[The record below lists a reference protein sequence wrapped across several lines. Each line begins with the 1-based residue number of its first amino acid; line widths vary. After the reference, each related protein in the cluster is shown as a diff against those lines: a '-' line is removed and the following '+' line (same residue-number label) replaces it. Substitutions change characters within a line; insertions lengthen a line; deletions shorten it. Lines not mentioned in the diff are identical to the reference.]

1 MGRKLGVIMKK
12 SLFLICFVLLGFLA
26 FSQNMSIES
35 FRCLDNDLSARVAK
49 VKDING
55 ELCALIRLNTP
66 ERGFEFTGCNVE
78 KTDQK
83 TGEIWVFV
91 SPGVKFIT
99 IKHRDFGAIINYPFP
114 ESIKSGYAYEM
125 KLRTARIKQIIEETV
140 TEQYLIIES
149 NTPDAKIFINNEYAG
164 RNSAMKLLSLFE
176 EHSYRVEAP
185 LYHTKEGKIKLNEN
199 QKSTL
204 QIDLDPAFGYLKV
217 NTSPVEGAEIEIN
230 GRLQEGKTPFFSQ
243 ELASGIYKVQA
254 FMPMYTSQPLEVS
267 VRDGDTTEITLN
279 LVSTIASV
287 EISCQDKDVEI
298 YIDGSYRCKGVFSAS
313 LGEGL
318 HQLELKKD
326 RHRSFRKNFTVKSSQ
341 PYKENLPA
349 LEPITGKL
357 NLNSTPY
364 GAKIFIDDK
373 SYGETPILIPEI
385 LVGKHELRLEKS
397 GYNTLYEQINIEEG
411 KIAKYDLVLKEKAVE
426 EKVKQESKPI
436 KETPQ
441 PAPEEEKEEKH
452 STPTKWELYLGAG
465 YVADMGGESYGN
477 YFSGSGI
484 NAEFKL
490 TYRPH
495 ALAGV
500 GFFASAEMLCTSIN
514 KDGKTEYQQEANWY
528 VAYYS
533 LDYCKITL
541 PYYYDF
547 PIMLGVNYDLKLA
560 KQFSIFAQAGGGI
573 SISKITNQTLTYTIG
588 EETWKETITN
598 SGDEGFAYQV
608 GLGVKLFKTLTL
620 GVNYYHLFYHDD
632 ISNKLILKLGFD
644 F

>member
-1 MGRKLGVIMKK
+1 MKK
-12 SLFLICFVLLGFLA
+12 SLFLIYFVLLGFLA

-49 VKDING
+49 LKDING

-66 ERGFEFTGCNVE
+66 ERGFEFSGCNVE
-78 KTDQK
+78 KTEQK
-83 TGEIWVFV
+83 TGEIWIFV

-125 KLRTARIKQIIEETV
+125 KLRTARVRQIFEESI

-149 NTPDAKIFINNEYAG
+149 NTPDAKIFINDEYAG

-199 QKSTL
+199 EKTTL
-204 QIDLDPAFGYLKV
+204 KIDLDPAFGLLKV
-217 NTSPVEGAEIEIN
+217 NTTPVSGAEIEIN
-230 GRLQEGKTPFFSQ
+230 GKLQEQKTPFTSQ
-243 ELASGIYKVQA
+243 ELESGLYTVQA

-267 VRDGDTTEITLN
+267 VRDGDTTEITIN

-318 HQLELKKD
+318 HRLELKKD
-326 RHRSFRKNFTVKSSQ
+326 RHRSFRKNFTVKPSQ

-411 KIAKYDLVLKEKAVE
+411 KIAKYDLVLKEKA
-426 EKVKQESKPI
+426 
-436 KETPQ
+436 TPQ
-441 PAPEEEKEEKH
+441 PAPEEEKEEKEEKPH
-452 STPTKWELYLGAG
+452 RPTEWKFSLGGG
-465 YVADMGGESYGN
+465 YVLDNGAKDD
-477 YFSGSGI
+477 FSAAGI
-484 NAEFKL
+484 NLGMKL
-490 TYRPH
+490 KCNPG
-495 ALAGV
+495 ALAGF
-500 GFFASAEMLCTSIN
+500 GFFASADMLYLNSN
-514 KDGKTEYQQEANWY
+514 QNAKTYYQSLADEY
-528 VAYYS
+528 VANNSYDYY
-533 LDYCKITL
+533 KITL
-541 PYYYDF
+541 PHYYDF
-547 PIMLGVNYDLKLA
+547 PILLGVNYDLKLS
-560 KQFSIFAQAGGGI
+560 KQFSIFAQAGAGLNI
-573 SISKITNQTLTYTIG
+573 YHATSEKHKYTIDG
-588 EETWKETITN
+588 NTSSKTVTN
-598 SGDEGFAYQV
+598 PINTGTALQF
-608 GLGVKLFKTLTL
+608 GLGVELFKFLNL
-620 GVNYYHLFYHDD
+620 GADYYQF
-632 ISNKLILKLGFD
+632 SKPNASKLIIKLSFNL
-644 F
+644 

>member
-35 FRCLDNDLSARVAK
+35 FRCIENDINARVSK
-49 VKDING
+49 VRDQNG

-66 ERGFEFTGCNVE
+66 ERGFEFTGCSIE
-78 KTDQK
+78 TTKQE
-83 TGEIWVFV
+83 TGEIWIFV

-99 IKHRDFGAIINYPFP
+99 IKHRDFGSIINYPFP
-114 ESIKSGYAYEM
+114 ESIKSGTTYEM

-185 LYHTKEGKIKLNEN
+185 LYHTKEGKIKLDEN

-204 QIDLDPAFGYLKV
+204 KIDLDPAFGYLKV

-243 ELASGIYKVQA
+243 ELASGIYNVQA
-254 FMPMYTSQPLEVS
+254 FMPMYKSELQEVDIYDGKTS
-267 VRDGDTTEITLN
+267 EITIN
-279 LVSTIASV
+279 LIPTFANV
-287 EISCQDKDVEI
+287 EITCQDKDAEI
-298 YIDGSYRCKGVFSAS
+298 YIDGKYKAKGGFKGQ
-313 LGEGL
+313 LNEGAY
-318 HQLELKKD
+318 QLEVKKQS
-326 RHRSFRKNFTVKSSQ
+326 HSEFKKIINAISGQ
-341 PYKENLPA
+341 NLIENIDKLQA
-349 LEPITGKL
+349 INGKL

-397 GYNTLYEQINIEEG
+397 GYHTLYEQINIEEG

-441 PAPEEEKEEKH
+441 SAPDEEKEEKEEKPH
-452 STPTKWELYLGAG
+452 RPTEWKFSFGGG
-465 YVADMGGESYGN
+465 YVLDNGAKDD
-477 YFSGSGI
+477 FSGTGI
-484 NAEFKL
+484 NLGMKL
-490 TYRPH
+490 KCNPG
-495 ALAGV
+495 ALAGF
-500 GFFASAEMLCTSIN
+500 GFFASVEMLYTSAN
-514 KDGKTEYQQEANWY
+514 QKAQTKYQQMADEY
-528 VAYYS
+528 VANNSY
-533 LDYCKITL
+533 DYCKITL

-547 PIMLGVNYDLKLA
+547 PVMLGVNYDLKLA
-560 KQFSIFAQAGGGI
+560 KQFPIFAQVGAGLN
-573 SISKITNQTLTYTIG
+573 ISKATNQTLTYTIG
-588 EETWKETITN
+588 GETSKGTITN
-598 SGDEGFAYQV
+598 SIETGVAYQV
-608 GLGVKLFKTLTL
+608 GLGVKLFNTLTL
-620 GVNYYHLFYHDD
+620 GANYYHF
-632 ISNKLILKLGFD
+632 SKPNASKLIIKLSFNL
-644 F
+644 

>member
-1 MGRKLGVIMKK
+1 MGRKLGVMMKK

-26 FSQNMSIES
+26 FSQNMSVES

-66 ERGFEFTGCNVE
+66 ERGFEFSGCNVE
-78 KTDQK
+78 KTEQK

-125 KLRTARIKQIIEETV
+125 KLRTARIKQIIEESI

-149 NTPDAKIFINNEYAG
+149 NTPDAKIFINNEFVD
-164 RNSAMKLLSLFE
+164 RNSATKLLSLFE

-185 LYHTKEGKIKLNEN
+185 LYHTKEGKIKLDEN

-267 VRDGDTTEITLN
+267 VRDSDTTEITIN
-279 LVSTIASV
+279 LVSTGASV

-318 HQLELKKD
+318 HRLELKKD

-397 GYNTLYEQINIEEG
+397 GFQTLYEQINIEEG

-441 PAPEEEKEEKH
+441 PAPEEEKEEKEQKPH
-452 STPTKWELYLGAG
+452 RPTEWKFSLGGG
-465 YVADMGGESYGN
+465 YVLDNGAKDD
-477 YFSGSGI
+477 FSGTGI
-484 NAEFKL
+484 NLGMKL
-490 TYRPH
+490 KCNPG
-495 ALAGV
+495 ALAGF
-500 GFFASAEMLCTSIN
+500 GFFASADMLYLNSN
-514 KDGKTEYQQEANWY
+514 QNAKTYYQSLADEFVTND
-528 VAYYS
+528 YY
-533 LDYCKITL
+533 DYYKITL
-541 PYYYDF
+541 PHYYDF
-547 PIMLGVNYDLKLA
+547 PILLGVNYDLKLS
-560 KQFSIFAQAGGGI
+560 KQFRITAQAGAGLNIYHATSEKHKYTIDGNT
-573 SISKITNQTLTYTIG
+573 SSKIVTNPINTGTALQ
-588 EETWKETITN
+588 
-598 SGDEGFAYQV
+598 F
-608 GLGVKLFKTLTL
+608 GLGVELFKFLNL
-620 GVNYYHLFYHDD
+620 GADYYHF
-632 ISNKLILKLGFD
+632 SKPNASKLIIKLSFNL
-644 F
+644 

>member
-1 MGRKLGVIMKK
+1 MKK

-49 VKDING
+49 LTDING

-66 ERGFEFTGCNVE
+66 ERGFEFSGCSIE
-78 KTDQK
+78 KTEQK

-185 LYHTKEGKIKLNEN
+185 LYHTKEGKIKLDEN

-204 QIDLDPAFGYLKV
+204 KIDLDPAFGYLKV

-243 ELASGIYKVQA
+243 ELASGIYNVQA

-267 VRDGDTTEITLN
+267 VRDSDTTEITIN

-318 HQLELKKD
+318 HLLELKKD
-326 RHRSFRKNFTVKSSQ
+326 HHRSFRKNFTVKSSQ

-364 GAKIFIDDK
+364 GAKIFIDHK
-373 SYGETPILIPEI
+373 SYGETPIVIPEI

-411 KIAKYDLVLKEKAVE
+411 KIAKYDLVLKEKA
-426 EKVKQESKPI
+426 
-436 KETPQ
+436 TPQ
-441 PAPEEEKEEKH
+441 PAPEKEKEEKEEKH
-452 STPTKWELYLGAG
+452 ITPTKWELYLGAG
-465 YVADMGGESYGN
+465 YVADMGGEYYDN

-514 KDGKTEYQQEANWY
+514 KYGKAEYRRMANSY
-528 VAYYS
+528 VANNSY
-533 LDYCKITL
+533 DYCKITL

-547 PIMLGVNYDLKLA
+547 PVMLGVNYDLKLA

-573 SISKITNQTLTYTIG
+573 SISKITNQTLTYTRGG
-588 EETWKETITN
+588 ETSKRTITN

-620 GVNYYHLFYHDD
+620 GVNYYHLFYHSD

>member
-1 MGRKLGVIMKK
+1 MGRKLGVMMRK

-49 VKDING
+49 LKDING

-66 ERGFEFTGCNVE
+66 ERGFEFSGCNVE
-78 KTDQK
+78 KTEQK
-83 TGEIWVFV
+83 TGEIWIFV

-125 KLRTARIKQIIEETV
+125 KLRTARIKQIIEESI

-185 LYHTKEGKIKLNEN
+185 LYHTKEGKIKLDEN
-199 QKSTL
+199 QKNTL

-267 VRDGDTTEITLN
+267 VRDSDTTEITLN
-279 LVSTIASV
+279 LIPTFASV

-364 GAKIFIDDK
+364 GAKIFIDHK

-436 KETPQ
+436 KEKPS
-441 PAPEEEKEEKH
+441 PAPKEEKEEKEEKH

-465 YVADMGGESYGN
+465 YVADMGN
-477 YFSGSGI
+477 KDYFSGSGI

-490 TYRPH
+490 TYRPR

-500 GFFASAEMLCTSIN
+500 GFFASAEMLYTSIN
-514 KDGKTEYQQEANWY
+514 KNGKTYYQQMADDY
-528 VAYYS
+528 VANNSY
-533 LDYCKITL
+533 DYCKITL

-560 KQFSIFAQAGGGI
+560 KQFSIFAQAGAGLN
-573 SISKITNQTLTYTIG
+573 ISKATNQTLTYTIG
-588 EETWKETITN
+588 GETSKETITN
-598 SGDEGFAYQV
+598 PIEKGFAYQV

-620 GVNYYHLFYHDD
+620 GANYYHFNYPKT
-632 ISNKLILKLGFD
+632 NKLIIKLGFD

>member
-1 MGRKLGVIMKK
+1 MGRKLGVMMRK

-66 ERGFEFTGCNVE
+66 ERGFVFSGCNVE
-78 KTDQK
+78 KTEQK

-125 KLRTARIKQIIEETV
+125 KLRTARIKQIIEESI

-204 QIDLDPAFGYLKV
+204 KIDLDPAFGYLKV

-243 ELASGIYKVQA
+243 ELASGIYNVQA

-318 HQLELKKD
+318 HRLELKKD

-373 SYGETPILIPEI
+373 SYGETPILISEI

-411 KIAKYDLVLKEKAVE
+411 KIAKYDLVLKEK
-426 EKVKQESKPI
+426 P
-436 KETPQ
+436 TPQ
-441 PAPEEEKEEKH
+441 PALEEEKEEKEEKPH
-452 STPTKWELYLGAG
+452 RPTEWKFSLGGG
-465 YVADMGGESYGN
+465 YVLDNGAKDD
-477 YFSGSGI
+477 FSGTGI
-484 NAEFKL
+484 NLGMKL
-490 TYRPH
+490 KCNPG
-495 ALAGV
+495 ALAGF
-500 GFFASAEMLCTSIN
+500 GFFASADMLYLNSN
-514 KDGKTEYQQEANWY
+514 QNAKTYYQSLADEFVANNSY
-528 VAYYS
+528 DYY
-533 LDYCKITL
+533 KITL
-541 PYYYDF
+541 PHYYDF
-547 PIMLGVNYDLKLA
+547 PILLGVNYDLKLS
-560 KQFSIFAQAGGGI
+560 KQFRITAQAGAGLN
-573 SISKITNQTLTYTIG
+573 ISKATNQTLTYTIG
-588 EETWKETITN
+588 EETSKETITN
-598 SGDEGFAYQV
+598 SFEKGTAYQV

-620 GVNYYHLFYHDD
+620 GANYYHF
-632 ISNKLILKLGFD
+632 SKPNASKLIIKLSFNL
-644 F
+644 

>member
-26 FSQNMSIES
+26 FSQNMSVES

-49 VKDING
+49 VRDQNG

-66 ERGFEFTGCNVE
+66 ERGFEFGGCSIE
-78 KTDQK
+78 TSKQK

-149 NTPDAKIFINNEYAG
+149 NTPDAKIFINNEFVD

-185 LYHTKEGKIKLNEN
+185 LYHTKEGKIKLDEN

-204 QIDLDPAFGYLKV
+204 KIDLDPAFGYLKV

-243 ELASGIYKVQA
+243 ELASGIYNVQA
-254 FMPMYTSQPLEVS
+254 FMPMYKSELQEVDIYDGKTS
-267 VRDGDTTEITLN
+267 EITIN
-279 LVSTIASV
+279 LIPTFANV
-287 EISCQDKDVEI
+287 EITCQDKDAEI
-298 YIDGSYRCKGVFSAS
+298 YIDGKYKAKGGFKGQ
-313 LGEGL
+313 LNEGAY
-318 HQLELKKD
+318 QLEVKKQS
-326 RHRSFRKNFTVKSSQ
+326 HRAIKKIINAISGQNLI
-341 PYKENLPA
+341 ENIDKLQA
-349 LEPITGKL
+349 INGKL

-364 GAKIFIDDK
+364 GAKIFIDHK

-411 KIAKYDLVLKEKAVE
+411 KIAKYDLVLKEKPTPLPAPKE
-426 EKVKQESKPI
+426 EK
-436 KETPQ
+436 
-441 PAPEEEKEEKH
+441 EEKEEKH

-465 YVADMGGESYGN
+465 YVADMGN
-477 YFSGSGI
+477 KDYFSGSGI

-500 GFFASAEMLCTSIN
+500 GFFASAEMLYTSIN
-514 KDGKTEYQQEANWY
+514 KNGKTKYQQMADDY
-528 VAYYS
+528 VANNSY
-533 LDYCKITL
+533 DYCKITL

-547 PIMLGVNYDLKLA
+547 PVMLGVNYDLKLA
-560 KQFSIFAQAGGGI
+560 KQFSIFAQAGAGL
-573 SISKITNQTLTYTIG
+573 SISKATNQTLTYTIG
-588 EETWKETITN
+588 EETSKETITN
-598 SGDEGFAYQV
+598 SFEKGVAYQV
-608 GLGVKLFKTLTL
+608 GLGVKLFNTLTL
-620 GVNYYHLFYHDD
+620 GANYYQF
-632 ISNKLILKLGFD
+632 SKPNASKLIIKLSFNL
-644 F
+644 

>member
-1 MGRKLGVIMKK
+1 MGRGVGVMMKK

-49 VKDING
+49 LKDING

-66 ERGFEFTGCNVE
+66 ERGFEFSGCNVE
-78 KTDQK
+78 KTEQK

-125 KLRTARIKQIIEETV
+125 KLRTARIKQIIEESI

-185 LYHTKEGKIKLNEN
+185 LYHTKEGKIKLDENE
-199 QKSTL
+199 KSTL
-204 QIDLDPAFGYLKV
+204 KIDLDPAFGYLKV

-243 ELASGIYKVQA
+243 ELASGIYNVQA

-279 LVSTIASV
+279 LIPTFASV
-287 EISCQDKDVEI
+287 EISCEDKDVEI
-298 YIDGSYRCKGVFSAS
+298 YIDGSYRGKGVFSAS

-357 NLNSTPY
+357 NLNSMPY

-373 SYGETPILIPEI
+373 SYGETPIVIPEI

-411 KIAKYDLVLKEKAVE
+411 KIAKYDLVLKEKA
-426 EKVKQESKPI
+426 
-436 KETPQ
+436 TPQ
-441 PAPEEEKEEKH
+441 LTPEEEKEEKKPKPH
-452 STPTKWELYLGAG
+452 RPTEWKFSLGGG
-465 YVADMGGESYGN
+465 YVLDNGAKDD
-477 YFSGSGI
+477 FSGTGI
-484 NAEFKL
+484 NLGMKL
-490 TYRPH
+490 KCNPG
-495 ALAGV
+495 ALAGF
-500 GFFASAEMLCTSIN
+500 GFFASAEMLYTSAN
-514 KDGKTEYQQEANWY
+514 GNAKTHYQQMADEY
-528 VAYYS
+528 VANNSY
-533 LDYCKITL
+533 DYCKITL

-560 KQFSIFAQAGGGI
+560 KQFSIFAQAGAGLN
-573 SISKITNQTLTYTIG
+573 ISKATNQTLTYTIG
-588 EETWKETITN
+588 GETSKETITN
-598 SGDEGFAYQV
+598 SFEKGVAFQV

-620 GVNYYHLFYHDD
+620 GANYYHFNYPKT
-632 ISNKLILKLGFD
+632 NKLIIKLGFD

>member
-1 MGRKLGVIMKK
+1 MGRKLGVMMRK

-26 FSQNMSIES
+26 FSQNISVEK
-35 FRCLDNDLSARVAK
+35 FHCLEHNVAARVSP
-49 VKDING
+49 VRDING
-55 ELCALIRLNTP
+55 ELCAMIIVNTP
-66 ERGFEFTGCNVE
+66 VQGLEFPCRGIE
-78 KTDQK
+78 KTQQE
-83 TGEIWVFV
+83 TGAVKVYV
-91 SPGVKFIT
+91 SPGLRYIT
-99 IKHRDFGAIINYPFP
+99 IAHRDLGQLKDYRFP
-114 ESIKSGYAYEM
+114 ITIESGKTYEM
-125 KLRTARIKQIIEETV
+125 VLRTAKIKQLVEESI

-164 RNSAMKLLSLFE
+164 RNSANKLLSLFE

-243 ELASGIYKVQA
+243 ELASGIYNVQA

-267 VRDGDTTEITLN
+267 VRDGDTTEITIN

-287 EISCQDKDVEI
+287 EISCEDKDVES
-298 YIDGSYRCKGVFSAS
+298 YIDDSYRCKGVFSAS

-318 HQLELKKD
+318 HRLELKKD

-341 PYKENLPA
+341 PYKENLPS

-373 SYGETPILIPEI
+373 SYGETPIVIPEI

-426 EKVKQESKPI
+426 EKVKQESKPV

-441 PAPEEEKEEKH
+441 PAPEEEKEEKEEKPH
-452 STPTKWELYLGAG
+452 RPTEWKFSLGGG
-465 YVADMGGESYGN
+465 YVLDNGAKDD
-477 YFSGSGI
+477 FSGTGI
-484 NAEFKL
+484 NLGMKL
-490 TYRPH
+490 KCNPG
-495 ALAGV
+495 ALAGF
-500 GFFASAEMLCTSIN
+500 GFFASADMLYLNSN
-514 KDGKTEYQQEANWY
+514 QNAKTYYQSLADEY
-528 VAYYS
+528 VANNSY
-533 LDYCKITL
+533 DYCKITL

-560 KQFSIFAQAGGGI
+560 KQFSIFAQAGAGLN
-573 SISKITNQTLTYTIG
+573 ISKATNQTLTYTIG
-588 EETWKETITN
+588 GETSKETITN
-598 SGDEGFAYQV
+598 SIKAGTAYQV

-620 GVNYYHLFYHDD
+620 GANYYHFNYPKT
-632 ISNKLILKLGFD
+632 NKLIFKLGFD

>member
-1 MGRKLGVIMKK
+1 MGRKLGGIMKK

-49 VKDING
+49 LKDING

-66 ERGFEFTGCNVE
+66 ERGFEFSGCNVE
-78 KTDQK
+78 KTEQK

-125 KLRTARIKQIIEETV
+125 KLRTARVRQIFEETV
-140 TEQYLIIES
+140 TEQYLVIES

-217 NTSPVEGAEIEIN
+217 STSPVEGAEIEIN

-243 ELASGIYKVQA
+243 ELASGIYNVQA
-254 FMPMYTSQPLEVS
+254 FMPMYTSQPLKVS

-318 HQLELKKD
+318 HRLELKKD

-411 KIAKYDLVLKEKAVE
+411 KIAKYDLVLKEKA
-426 EKVKQESKPI
+426 
-436 KETPQ
+436 TPQ
-441 PAPEEEKEEKH
+441 PAPEEEKEEKKPKPH
-452 STPTKWELYLGAG
+452 RPTEWKFSFGGG
-465 YVADMGGESYGN
+465 YVLDNGAKDD
-477 YFSGSGI
+477 FSGSGI
-484 NAEFKL
+484 NLGMKL
-490 TYRPH
+490 KCNPG
-495 ALAGV
+495 ALAGF
-500 GFFASAEMLCTSIN
+500 GFFASADMLYLNSN
-514 KDGKTEYQQEANWY
+514 QNAKTHYQQMADEY
-528 VAYYS
+528 VANNSY
-533 LDYCKITL
+533 DYCKITL

-560 KQFSIFAQAGGGI
+560 KQFSIFAQAGAGVNFC
-573 SISKITNQTLTYTIG
+573 KTTDYLVTITKGN
-588 EETWKETITN
+588 ETWKETHSTPIEK
-598 SGDEGFAYQV
+598 GIAYQA
-608 GLGVKLFKTLTL
+608 GMGIKLFKTITL
-620 GVNYYHLFYHDD
+620 GVNFYHFNYPKAD
-632 ISNKLILKLGFD
+632 KLIFKLGVNF
-644 F
+644 